1 MLPELEPKSVAN
13 EPKSHNQFKT
23 STTNLSY
30 HQVYKCN
37 VAAWK
42 PGLSSSGEPQ
52 ECRAPRG
59 QPFLVFPEPLH
70 HSFQCQSLLQFSKVT
85 FHCQQA
91 DRKICLSLVTFPVEK
106 FLTFVFVP
114 L

>member
-23 STTNLSY
+23 YTTNLSY

-37 VAAWK
+37 IVAWK
-42 PGLSSSGEPQ
+42 PGLSSAGERQGVWGSSRSAVP
-52 ECRAPRG
+52 CVSRAPAP
-59 QPFLVFPEPLH
+59 QLPT
-70 HSFQCQSLLQFSKVT
+70 SL
-85 FHCQQA
+85 A
-91 DRKICLSLVTFPVEK
+91 
-106 FLTFVFVP
+106 LTT